1 MEVLAKSFAEP
12 IRYRNSKCKSCRWKP
27 NTTCTASIILAFIV
41 NPLPKI
47 RLNTN
52 GNEDALICD
61 DNPKF
66 SVELDAGIQDGTSI
80 TNYAY
85 VWNKVGV
92 SPSVGTN
99 YTLVVFEEG
108 IYSVKVTN
116 SSGCRTDHKGNRFE
130 YCNDSN
136 HWHCWHD
143 RY

>member
-1 MEVLAKSFAEP
+1 LPNPFVTGTQNVRVVVENP
-12 IRYRNSKCKSCRWKP
+12 INFVQL
-27 NTTCTASIILAFIV
+27 IILAFIV

-108 IYSVKVTN
+108 ILS
-116 SSGCRTDHKGNRFE
+116 
-130 YCNDSN
+130 
-136 HWHCWHD
+136 
-143 RY
+143 

>member
-1 MEVLAKSFAEP
+1 LYSF
-12 IRYRNSKCKSCRWKP
+12 N
-27 NTTCTASIILAFIV
+27 NLAFIV

-52 GNEDALICD
+52 GNEDAICD

-92 SPSVGTN
+92 SPSVGQITHWLYLKKV
-99 YTLVVFEEG
+99 YTQL
-108 IYSVKVTN
+108 K
-116 SSGCRTDHKGNRFE
+116 
-130 YCNDSN
+130 
-136 HWHCWHD
+136 
-143 RY
+143 

>member
-1 MEVLAKSFAEP
+1 LYSF
-12 IRYRNSKCKSCRWKP
+12 N
-27 NTTCTASIILAFIV
+27 NLAFIV
-41 NPLPKI
+41 NPLPK

-116 SSGCRTDHKGNRFE
+116 SSQQNPDHKGNRFE
-130 YCNDSN
+130 YNDSN
-136 HWHCWHD
+136 H
-143 RY
+143 

>member
-12 IRYRNSKCKSCRWKP
+12 IRYRNSKCKSCRWNP
-27 NTTCTASIILAFIV
+27 INTTCTASIILAFIV

-85 VWNKVGV
+85 VWNKVGF
-92 SPSVGTN
+92 
-99 YTLVVFEEG
+99 LLL
-108 IYSVKVTN
+108 
-116 SSGCRTDHKGNRFE
+116 
-130 YCNDSN
+130 
-136 HWHCWHD
+136 
-143 RY
+143 

>member
-1 MEVLAKSFAEP
+1 LYSF
-12 IRYRNSKCKSCRWKP
+12 N
-27 NTTCTASIILAFIV
+27 NFSIYCQSIT
-41 NPLPKI
+41 KI

-92 SPSVGTN
+92 SP
-99 YTLVVFEEG
+99 L
-108 IYSVKVTN
+108 
-116 SSGCRTDHKGNRFE
+116 
-130 YCNDSN
+130 
-136 HWHCWHD
+136 
-143 RY
+143 